1 MRTVSFSEQSASQAA
16 GRPSRAND
24 AGHGDGNSADGSA
37 GHGDDDGTNASHSRA
52 QHDGGMRVHDSL
64 AQRAQ
69 QRKSGASEPR
79 RGMQPF
85 LRASPPLPARNDS
98 TRGVAPST
106 ARRSDRPQASCYND
120 AGLVALGRPPPS
132 AIRSRRAGAS
142 SSSGGSS
149 DSTVAAPR
157 GSAPPALTT
166 GGAAPDTH
174 GVHNATPRATPLGT
188 LRTHTT
194 QTTV

>member
-1 MRTVSFSEQSASQAA
+1 M
-16 GRPSRAND
+16 RAN
-24 AGHGDGNSADGSA
+24 
-37 GHGDDDGTNASHSRA
+37 
-52 QHDGGMRVHDSL
+52 DSL

-69 QRKSGASEPR
+69 QRKNGAGEPR

-85 LRASPPLPARNDS
+85 LRASPPLPARDDS

-106 ARRSDRPQASCYND
+106 ARRSDRPPASYYND
-120 AGLVALGRPPPS
+120 AGLVALGRPPHS
-132 AIRSRRAGAS
+132 AIRNHRAGAS
-142 SSSGGSS
+142 SSSGGSD
-149 DSTVAAPR
+149 DSTVTAPR

-174 GVHNATPRATPLGT
+174 GVHNASPRAAPLGT

>member
-1 MRTVSFSEQSASQAA
+1 M
-16 GRPSRAND
+16 RAN
-24 AGHGDGNSADGSA
+24 
-37 GHGDDDGTNASHSRA
+37 
-52 QHDGGMRVHDSL
+52 DSL

-69 QRKSGASEPR
+69 QRKNGAGEPR

-85 LRASPPLPARNDS
+85 LRASPPLPARDDS

-106 ARRSDRPQASCYND
+106 ARRSDRPPASYYND
-120 AGLVALGRPPPS
+120 AGLVALGRPRI
-132 AIRSRRAGAS
+132 AIRNHRAGAS
-142 SSSGGSS
+142 SSSGGSD
-149 DSTVAAPR
+149 DSTVTAPR

-174 GVHNATPRATPLGT
+174 GVHNASPRAAPLGT